1 MMFDWPL
8 RNITDVAEFLNSKR
22 VPLKGLDRGKRQGC
36 YPYYGASGIVDYIDD
51 YIFDG
56 TYLLISEDGENL
68 YSRKTPI
75 AFKVSGKF
83 WVNNHAHI
91 LIEKE
96 EGILDYLE
104 YYFSD
109 LDLLPYITGAV
120 QPKLNKKNLD
130 SIRIPIPPKE
140 ERLYINR
147 VLNSFTD
154 NIELNR
160 QTNQTLE
167 QIAQAIFK
175 SWFVDFEPT
184 RAKIT
189 AKQNGQDPE
198 RAAMAAISGK
208 SLEELDQLSPEQ
220 QQQLKNIAVLF
231 PDALVDSEL
240 GKIPREW
247 KAEQLSEYFDVKHGY
262 AFKGEYFSDKPTENI
277 LLTPGNFRV
286 GGGFKFNK
294 LKYYDGPMP
303 EDYILAR
310 NDLLVTMTDLS
321 KQSDTLG
328 FPALISEVG
337 DFKFLHNQ
345 RLGKVV
351 GKDGEFHRYF
361 LYFLLKSHR
370 YRGEIVGGAT
380 GTTVKHTAPKKILA
394 FMHPFQGELEGIFNM
409 LASSLYS
416 KIENNLNNNKSLEML
431 RNSLLPKLMSG
442 ELGVPGGDSS

>member
-1 MMFDWPL
+1 
-8 RNITDVAEFLNSKR
+8 
-22 VPLKGLDRGKRQGC
+22 
-36 YPYYGASGIVDYIDD
+36 
-51 YIFDG
+51 
-56 TYLLISEDGENL
+56 
-68 YSRKTPI
+68 
-75 AFKVSGKF
+75 
-83 WVNNHAHI
+83 
-91 LIEKE
+91 
-96 EGILDYLE
+96 
-104 YYFSD
+104 
-109 LDLLPYITGAV
+109 
-120 QPKLNKKNLD
+120 
-130 SIRIPIPPKE
+130 
-140 ERLYINR
+140 
-147 VLNSFTD
+147 LNSFTD